1 MPMETSESPMAINDR
16 IIYNL
21 LISCGIEWTS
31 SPRRSNPG
39 WVPCFVDRLLPGA
52 TGPGKE
58 VTKMNLNDF
67 DHAGIAADHAV
78 QQASTPYERSM
89 AESQR
94 SLALGMQ
101 LLQNQIDRMELRIN
115 LK

>member
-1 MPMETSESPMAINDR
+1 
-16 IIYNL
+16 
-21 LISCGIEWTS
+21 
-31 SPRRSNPG
+31 
-39 WVPCFVDRLLPGA
+39 
-52 TGPGKE
+52 
-58 VTKMNLNDF
+58 MNLNDF
-67 DHAGIAADHAV
+67 GHAGIAADHAV